1 MKIVIALMLG
11 LVAGTASFAQASAS
25 RTNSPLVPQTHITM
39 TADQKIKFHVSPVSE
54 RAQIALQD
62 ADGHALYTEYV
73 TPAHGFDQQFDV
85 SGLAVGTYRL
95 TLTTNE
101 QTIVRTFVVQP
112 VPNQTFIV
120 MES

>member
-1 MKIVIALMLG
+1 MKKVIALMLG
-11 LVAGTASFAQASAS
+11 LVAGTASFAQESAS
-25 RTNSPLVPQTHITM
+25 QTNNPSVPQTHITM
-39 TADQKIKFHVSPVSE
+39 TTDQKIKLFVSPISE

-62 ADGHALYTEYV
+62 ADGHALYSEYV
-73 TPAHGFDQQFDV
+73 TLAHGFDQQFDV
-85 SGLAVGTYRL
+85 SGLAVGTYHL
-95 TLTTNE
+95 TLTTND

>member
-1 MKIVIALMLG
+1 MKKVIALMLG
-11 LVAGTASFAQASAS
+11 LAAGTASFAQTSAS
-25 RTNSPLVPQTHITM
+25 QTTSPLVPQTRITM
-39 TADQKIKFHVSPVSE
+39 TTDQKIKLFVSPVSE

-73 TPAHGFDQQFDV
+73 TLAHGLGQQFDV
-85 SGLAVGTYRL
+85 SSLAVGTYRL
-95 TLTTNE
+95 TLTTDG